1 MSNTLFTMG
10 TLLRYA
16 QDAGVPV
23 RLLVAGNWL
32 DGVVM
37 NADGAGVLL
46 TDDEDHQML
55 VRLETVAAVRFSQAA
70 IDASNDI
77 SGG

>member
-1 MSNTLFTMG
+1 MSKQLFTMG

-16 QDAGVPV
+16 QDSAVPV

-37 NADGAGVLL
+37 EADGAGVLL
-46 TDDEDHQML
+46 NDDESHQVL
-55 VRLETVAAVRFSQAA
+55 VRLETIAAVRFSQTAL
-70 IDASNDI
+70 DA
-77 SGG
+77 GRGAGEG